1 MKPKLLICAKNRFFR
16 ILFLDDTSLWVTEL
30 HHAFFH
36 VGVAEFKLI
45 LNLTVSH
52 LFVIVE
58 QAADGALVER
68 QVEQVSFL
76 QVRGL
81 NHD

>member
-1 MKPKLLICAKNRFFR
+1 
-16 ILFLDDTSLWVTEL
+16 
-30 HHAFFH
+30 
-36 VGVAEFKLI
+36 
-45 LNLTVSH
+45 LTVGQ
-52 LFVIVE
+52 LFFIVE

-76 QVRGL
+76 QIRGL